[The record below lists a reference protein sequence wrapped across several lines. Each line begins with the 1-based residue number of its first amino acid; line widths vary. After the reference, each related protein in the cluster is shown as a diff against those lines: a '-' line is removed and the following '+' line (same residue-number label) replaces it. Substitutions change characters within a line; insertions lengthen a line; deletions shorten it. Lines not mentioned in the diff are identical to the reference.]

1 MSPTNSPRKL
11 ADLRARVA
19 ARLSVSEAL
28 NLVGIML
35 KSYPATNQA
44 DTREYVVAL
53 AGALVLHPREIAAA
67 CVHPVAGVVREC
79 MFKPTIA
86 DIARWCGREETP
98 LFAAYNA
105 AEAEARTANALANAP
120 RIVDRSGRPDIDEL
134 RAKHGPT
141 WGLKTIVEV
150 ERDEARAADDR
161 RQREMRDRQV
171 LAEYAALGLDPVYAS
186 DGALASPSLLRS
198 INRMPAKRN
207 TNAFEGEDVR

>member
-1 MSPTNSPRKL
+1 
-11 ADLRARVA
+11 
-19 ARLSVSEAL
+19 
-28 NLVGIML
+28 ML

-67 CVHPVAGVVREC
+67 CVHPVIGVVREC

-105 AEAEARTANALANAP
+105 AEADARTANALANAP

-134 RAKHGPT
+134 RAAYGAT
-141 WGLKTIVEV
+141 WGIQTIADL

-161 RQREMRDRQV
+161 RQREKRDRQV

-186 DGALASPSLLRS
+186 DGTLASPSLLRS
-198 INRMPAKRN
+198 INRMPRKSE
-207 TNAFEGEDVR
+207 NAPVDHSDR